1 MRRMTGRWSVVVPF
15 YNEADGFLEPTVRS
29 LLAQSVRPLTLFL
42 VDNNSTD
49 ASAAIARAVAQE
61 VPDVT
66 TVHLHE
72 PRAGQVYA
80 LEAGLAAVETEFVAV
95 CDADTVYPPHYLA
108 NAERLFDRHG
118 AGVVAVLAMGV
129 GPDPARWQ
137 AWIKRWKGVVMS
149 RLLPGQAH
157 TGGYAHCFRTRALR
171 AAGGYSKALWP
182 YLLKDHELIH
192 RILKQGRTLYDVDQ
206 WCQPSDR
213 RADRSAVRWTL
224 KERLL
229 YHVTPFAAKDWFFYR
244 FLARRFEARQMSDT
258 KLRQRAWEKP
268 DAENQG

>member
-15 YNEADGFLEPTVRS
+15 YNEADGFLEATVRS
-29 LLAQSVRPLTLFL
+29 LLVQSVRPLTLFL

-80 LEAGLAAVETEFVAV
+80 LEAGLAAVDTEFVAV

-137 AWIKRWKGVVMS
+137 AWIKRLKGVVMS
-149 RLLPGQAH
+149 LLLPGQAH